1 MFKIELKIGG
11 VKVNTYQKVENLLY
25 NYQDFKKVV
34 EEKQMLRD
42 LKNIPK

>member
-1 MFKIELKIGG
+1 M
-11 VKVNTYQKVENLLY
+11 YQKMENLLY

-42 LKNIPK
+42 LKS